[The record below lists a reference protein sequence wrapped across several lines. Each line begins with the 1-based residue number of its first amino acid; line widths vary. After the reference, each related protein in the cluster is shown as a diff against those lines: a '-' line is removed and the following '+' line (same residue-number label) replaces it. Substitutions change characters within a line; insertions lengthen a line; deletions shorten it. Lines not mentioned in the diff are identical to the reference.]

1 MNMAGIALFLPMAM
15 KPGAIPSPPQW
26 SGKWIVEQEKT
37 TLGARVSNYSLGT
50 QRIQGSTRP
59 RWRWRCEMSLR
70 GFWILTGFQSEEGS
84 YSASLEISAVEKK
97 DLAATYS
104 LNVTNPYGSQVRE
117 VV

>member
-1 MNMAGIALFLPMAM
+1 
-15 KPGAIPSPPQW
+15 
-26 SGKWIVEQEKT
+26 
-37 TLGARVSNYSLGT
+37 
-50 QRIQGSTRP
+50 
-59 RWRWRCEMSLR
+59 MSLR